1 MKPVIVSGIDFISKD
16 IRLDEI
22 RLRSKMII
30 SAFIIDRRK
39 FKFFNIDATLP
50 INISLS
56 EVFD

>member
-39 FKFFNIDATLP
+39 FKFFNIDATFP

>member
-1 MKPVIVSGIDFISKD
+1 MKPVIVSDIDFISKD

-30 SAFIIDRRK
+30 SAFIIDTRK